1 MDSILRQPQHDEY
14 GLPILPN
21 MPRGNDDETD
31 EMMAALAA
39 GDFSALGLPM
49 PSSMPTA
56 EEAQREARERSTK
69 VLSGWN
75 TLQQILERHE
85 EVLRKRWLKKTKSQR
100 TSIVLR
106 AWPKM
111 SAGHRPDYTALMK
124 EGQHKGQGTKFREAY
139 LWPYMNVEDLVKGKS
154 LLLFLNSR
162 GRNPPHMFAHADFD
176 AGRLGHVS
184 GAVMPAFL
192 NLHTMLLEGES
203 VETYGRLISWDND
216 EDAMMK
222 CVSGIA
228 HQPGTGLMVLEI
240 QEKNFQFLIECCRA
254 ILHDHDQDT
263 LISKADIK
271 PEPAPLS
278 DSSEYP
284 TLAMMA
290 AEAPYRVPAQVNFLH
305 LKALIAARRA
315 SAEDHIRALREDPG
329 YFAETLAD
337 WSEHRQEKLLDTN
350 GARHPVL
357 DTPLFWQRVIGN
369 VLMDAYGAREVWDML
384 HGHIDRLVSLLEK
397 HSDNITPK
405 ETLPAE
411 YIKALLTFRYDLGQ
425 ASKGL
430 ISLLK
435 TGFPAS
441 PPMRQSFVGEP
452 HISGS
457 TMIRVMSRGGSDQS
471 TGRMLWLF
479 NTLWTDSQLQLVGL
493 PGLMDEIEYFVQS
506 GPKEKAMLS
515 PWTARELSD
524 LGLVARALHE
534 LEIYQPW
541 AAGFDHVW
549 ATEYGA
555 DIEADFPRRFS
566 AFAETERNLKE
577 ASLVKAL
584 AQYGA
589 PGDGRFFYPSDKRR
603 TKQTTE
609 SMRQAESNLDL
620 FWDTVDEHYL
630 RKTGRTFDRNVGFR
644 QLDRTPEWV
653 ESIKEQKS
661 VPKQSSGDLH
671 KPLSGLRLDSP
682 DRPTKFVPPEQ
693 KTKPKTR
700 GSTHDVLDNTPDIT
714 PQKIPD
720 RQPTFT
726 LKNRAYKVFKTL
738 FFNPSQSDLP
748 GEIPWADFL
757 FAMASTGF
765 APEKLY
771 GSVWQFTPTA
781 LDVERSIQFHEPH
794 PVGKIPFRNARR
806 IGRRLAR
813 AYGWHGRMF
822 VLE

>member
-1 MDSILRQPQHDEY
+1 MDSVLRQPQYDEY
-14 GLPILPN
+14 GLPVLPD
-21 MPRGNDDETD
+21 MPRGNDDVSD
-31 EMMAALAA
+31 EMMAAFVA

-56 EEAQREARERSTK
+56 EEARRESLERSTN

-75 TLQQILERHE
+75 TLRQILERHE

-111 SAGHRPDYTALMK
+111 SAAHRPDFTALTK
-124 EGQHKGQGTKFREAY
+124 EGQYKTQGTKFREAY
-139 LWPYMNVEDLVKGKS
+139 MWPYMNVEDLVKGKS

-203 VETYGRLISWDND
+203 VESYGRLVSWDDD
-216 EDAMMK
+216 EDAMMN
-222 CVSGIA
+222 CMSGIA

-240 QEKNFQFLIECCRA
+240 QEKIFQFLIECCHA
-254 ILHDHDQDT
+254 ILHDLDRDS
-263 LISKADIK
+263 LISEAVIK
-271 PEPAPLS
+271 SEPPPLR
-278 DSSEYP
+278 DTSEYP

-290 AEAPYRVPAQVNFLH
+290 AEAPYRLPAQVNFGH
-305 LKALIAARRA
+305 LKALITAKRT
-315 SAEDHIRALREDPG
+315 SAEDHIQSLREDPG
-329 YFAETLAD
+329 YFADTLAD

-369 VLMDAYGAREVWDML
+369 VLMDAYGALTVWDIL
-384 HGHIDRLVSLLEK
+384 HGHIDRLVALQEK
-397 HSDNITPK
+397 YSDTVTPK
-405 ETLPAE
+405 KTLPAE

-441 PPMRQSFVGEP
+441 PPIRPSFVREP
-452 HISGS
+452 HVSGS
-457 TMIRVMSRGGSDQS
+457 TMIRVMSKGGSDQS
-471 TGRMLWLF
+471 TKRLMWLF

-493 PGLMDEIEYFVQS
+493 PGLMDEIEYLVQS
-506 GPKEKAMLS
+506 DPKEKAMLS
-515 PWTARELSD
+515 PWVAREVSD

-549 ATEYGA
+549 ATECGTE
-555 DIEADFPRRFS
+555 IEAEFPRRFG
-566 AFAETERNLKE
+566 AFAEAERNLKE

-589 PGDGRFFYPSDKRR
+589 PNDGRFFYPSDKRR

-620 FWDTVDEHYL
+620 FWETVDEHYR
-630 RKTGRTFDRNVGFR
+630 RKTGRTIDQTLGVR
-644 QLDRTPEWV
+644 QLERTPEWV
-653 ESIKEQKS
+653 EPIKE
-661 VPKQSSGDLH
+661 
-671 KPLSGLRLDSP
+671 
-682 DRPTKFVPPEQ
+682 
-693 KTKPKTR
+693 
-700 GSTHDVLDNTPDIT
+700 
-714 PQKIPD
+714 
-720 RQPTFT
+720 
-726 LKNRAYKVFKTL
+726 
-738 FFNPSQSDLP
+738 
-748 GEIPWADFL
+748 
-757 FAMASTGF
+757 
-765 APEKLY
+765 
-771 GSVWQFTPTA
+771 
-781 LDVERSIQFHEPH
+781 
-794 PVGKIPFRNARR
+794 
-806 IGRRLAR
+806 
-813 AYGWHGRMF
+813 
-822 VLE
+822 